1 MATVARA
8 RSSRILRWVKNGAP
22 PAIKRL
28 LSVSFFLILGLAAL
42 LWFGVSMSTLVSQL
56 VAESPVVAF
65 DKGAMY
71 MLGVGSALL
80 LLAAGGFLHGVMG
93 KKQTKAGDS
102 IFKRGVIVCFL
113 VLIVFPQ
120 AAQYV
125 VNRYAIGHS
134 YQICESAGY
143 RWLLYSKYY
152 YTKDDSECDRLGREK
167 HSHSERH
174 KVPDVVAK
182 YFRSPSF
189 EFFSRSASLQSSAC

>member
-1 MATVARA
+1 MAVQVGK
-8 RSSRILRWVKNGAP
+8 VKFSGMLDNQP
-22 PAIKRL
+22 CSVFTRL
-28 LSVSFFLILGLAAL
+28 LSVSFFLIFGLAAL

-120 AAQYV
+120 AAQFI
-125 VNRYAIGHS
+125 VNRYALGHS
-134 YQICESAGY
+134 YQTCESAGY

-152 YTKDDSECDRLGREK
+152 YTKDDAECDRLSQGKYSR
-167 HSHSERH
+167 SERH
-174 KVPDVVAK
+174 QLPDVVANHFK
-182 YFRSPSF
+182 SPSF
-189 EFFSRSASLQSSAC
+189 KLFQ